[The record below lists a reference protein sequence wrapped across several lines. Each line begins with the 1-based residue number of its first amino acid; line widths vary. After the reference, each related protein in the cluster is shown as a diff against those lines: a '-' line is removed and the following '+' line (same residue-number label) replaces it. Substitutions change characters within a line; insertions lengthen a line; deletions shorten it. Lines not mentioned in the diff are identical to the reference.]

1 MALTKAALLQ
11 PQGLTTTE
19 RNLLTLAGAD
29 TGRLMYNETTKGLEQ
44 WDGAAWVPVLHAGS
58 ALNAAQLTGQI
69 PGSMLTGQVQGSL
82 LTGTVQGNLLAGTV
96 QGNLL
101 AGTVQGNL
109 LAGTVQ
115 GNLLTGTVQSNL
127 LTGDIDGGVY

>member
-29 TGRLMYNETTKGLEQ
+29 TDRLIYNETTKGLEQ
-44 WDGAAWVPVLHAGS
+44 WDGVAWVPVLNAGS
-58 ALNAAQLTGQI
+58 ALSAAQLTGQI

-82 LTGTVQGNLLAGTV
+82 LD
-96 QGNLL
+96 
-101 AGTVQGNL
+101 GTVQGNL

-115 GNLLTGTVQSNL
+115 GNLLTGTVQGSLLAGTVQSNL

>member
-19 RNLLTLAGAD
+19 RNLLALAGAD
-29 TGRLMYNETTKGLEQ
+29 TGRLIYNETTKGLEQ
-44 WDGAAWVPVLHAGS
+44 WDGAAWVPVLNAGS
-58 ALNAAQLTGQI
+58 ALSAAN
-69 PGSMLTGQVQGSL
+69 LTGQVL
-82 LTGTVQGNLLAGTV
+82 GNLLT
-96 QGNLL
+96 
-101 AGTVQGNL
+101 
-109 LAGTVQ
+109 GTVQ

>member
-29 TGRLMYNETTKGLEQ
+29 TGRLIFNETTGNLEQ
-44 WDGAAWVPVLHAGS
+44 WDGVKWVPVLNGGS
-58 ALNAAQLTGQI
+58 ALNGAN
-69 PGSMLTGQVQGSL
+69 LTGQVSGSLLAGTVDGSL
-82 LTGTVQGNLLAGTV
+82 LTGTVE
-96 QGNLL
+96 
-101 AGTVQGNL
+101 
-109 LAGTVQ
+109 
-115 GNLLTGTVQSNL
+115 SNL